1 MSSTLSL
8 EKTDTA
14 HLAWDKRWRTE
25 EGRADWLRPEADVA
39 NLIEKLRPQGGIRAL
54 DLGCGVGRHALAFAR
69 AGFETHA
76 MDLSEA
82 GLAELEKSARSDGLT
97 VETHLAPMTALP
109 FADDSFDY
117 VLSFNVIYHGDPSIV
132 RTAIAE
138 IARVLKPGGIYQ
150 GTMLSKRNANYGMGR
165 EVAPDTFVRDGDD
178 DKDHPHFY
186 CSAAELV
193 ALFDRFE
200 LSYLVDKVHSKP
212 GSWHW
217 HVIADLKA

>member
-1 MSSTLSL
+1 MSNAQASQ
-8 EKTDTA
+8 KTDTA
-14 HLAWDKRWRTE
+14 HLAWDKRWQTE
-25 EGRADWLRPEADVA
+25 EGRADWLRADPDVA
-39 NLIEKLRPQGGIRAL
+39 GLIERLKKQGNVRAL
-54 DLGCGVGRHALAFAR
+54 DLGCGVGRHALSFAR

-82 GLAELEKSARSDGLT
+82 GLAELKKSAAADGLEI
-97 VETHLAPMTALP
+97 ETHLAPMTALP
-109 FADDSFDY
+109 FDDDSFDY

-132 RTAIAE
+132 HTAIAE

-150 GTMLSKRNANYGMGR
+150 GTMLSKRNANFSIGT
-165 EVAPDTFVRDGDD
+165 EVATDTWIRDGDD

-186 CSAAELV
+186 CNASELV

-200 LSYLVDKVHSKP
+200 LSYLEDKVHTKP

-217 HVIADLKA
+217 HMIADLNR

>member
-1 MSSTLSL
+1 MSDVHASQ
-8 EKTDTA
+8 KTDTA
-14 HLAWDKRWRTE
+14 HLAWDKRWQTE
-25 EGRADWLRPEADVA
+25 EGRADWLRPDPDVA
-39 NLIEKLRPQGGIRAL
+39 GLIERLQTQGNVRAL
-54 DLGCGVGRHALAFAR
+54 DLGCGVGRHALSFAR

-82 GLAELEKSARSDGLT
+82 GLAELKKSAAADGLEI
-97 VETHLAPMTALP
+97 ETHLAPMTALP
-109 FADDSFDY
+109 FDDDSFDY

-150 GTMLSKRNANYGMGR
+150 GTMLSKRNANFGIGT
-165 EVAPDTFVRDGDD
+165 EVAADTWVRDGDD

-186 CSAAELV
+186 CNASELV

-200 LSYLVDKVHSKP
+200 LSYLEDKVHTKP

-217 HVIADLKA
+217 HMIAELNR